1 MVGDFEQRFLQ
12 FKRVQIIPR
21 LVPGGESVSS
31 VADFTKDLLKE
42 NRSVLVILNT
52 KRAVNKLFD
61 TLRERI
67 SDDVQL
73 FCLTTYLCQKH
84 RDDVMDKIKKHLQKK
99 SGPSLICISTQLVEA
114 GVDLSFDCVIRSLT
128 GLPSII
134 QAAGRCNRHGND
146 KCKDVYLVYC
156 ADEDARYLTRD

>member
-1 MVGDFEQRFLQ
+1 
-12 FKRVQIIPR
+12 QIIPR

-84 RDDVMDKIKKHLQKK
+84 RDDVMDK
-99 SGPSLICISTQLVEA
+99 
-114 GVDLSFDCVIRSLT
+114 
-128 GLPSII
+128 
-134 QAAGRCNRHGND
+134 
-146 KCKDVYLVYC
+146 
-156 ADEDARYLTRD
+156 